1 MSGIRWK
8 RKVVGKRPMKFKAVR
23 IMKWDVFDKEME
35 WHFARNQHKKRKA
48 WKRYMRAMGQ
58 DGV

>member
-1 MSGIRWK
+1 
-8 RKVVGKRPMKFKAVR
+8 MKFKAVR

-35 WHFARNQHKKRKA
+35 WHFARTQRQKRKA